1 MDRGTYASASAG
13 LYQLRRLDVL
23 NHNLSNVNTPGYKG
37 QVITAERREFDQ
49 TLAAKLVPDEAYVQ
63 ADQERSPGVVN
74 IKTQT
79 DFRQGPIQVTG
90 NPLNAALN
98 NANDFFVINTPEGP
112 QYTRAGNFT
121 LASEGELVTAEG
133 FQVLGDGGAIT
144 TTGGEVQISA
154 NGSVLSD
161 GEVVGRLQVV
171 RFPTTEGLVRTAGAR
186 FQLTGGDAPPI
197 LEDPQIT
204 TSALEMSNVSAIES
218 MVQLISAN
226 RGFELYTKSA
236 RTIDEM
242 NQTATRD
249 LGRPRA

>member
-23 NHNLSNVNTPGYKG
+23 NNNLANVNTPGFKG

-49 TLAAKLVPDEAYVQ
+49 TLANKLVPTEPYVKT
-63 ADQERSPGVVN
+63 DQQRSPGVVN
-74 IKTQT
+74 VKTHT
-79 DFRQGPIQVTG
+79 DFTQGPIQVTG

-98 NANDFFVINTPEGP
+98 NANDFFAVNTPDGV

-121 LASEGELVTAEG
+121 LRQDGSLVTPEG
-133 FQVLGDGGAIT
+133 LLVLGDGGEIT
-144 TTGGEVQISA
+144 TTGGSVQITD

-161 GEVVGRLQVV
+161 GQLVGRLQVV
-171 RFPTTEGLVRTAGAR
+171 RFADTSNLERVAGSR
-186 FQLTGGDAPPI
+186 FALTGGEAPPAV
-197 LEDPQIT
+197 EDAQMTPA
-204 TSALEMSNVSAIES
+204 ALEMSNVSAIES

-242 NQTATRD
+242 NQTASRD